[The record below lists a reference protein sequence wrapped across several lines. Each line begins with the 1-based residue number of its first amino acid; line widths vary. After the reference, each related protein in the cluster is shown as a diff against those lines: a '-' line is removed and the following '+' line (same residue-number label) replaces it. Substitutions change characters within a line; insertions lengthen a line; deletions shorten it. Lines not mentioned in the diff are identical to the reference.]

1 MSTQRYF
8 KTQVIAQRQA
18 DFMSERMTNP
28 NSEPEI
34 IHRWLSDVC
43 LEWMHMMNA
52 PYDEVQEKVETSVE
66 APQWSEDEYYR
77 FIVGITKYL
86 AFRDAIIL
94 TAMRNLPEAMTLD
107 FLRHPTHRR
116 STMLVHE
123 ILASLINDV
132 NAQPDSERLSRCM
145 DILDAIKILV
155 PEKYHAPFYGIQ
167 AYLLW
172 ASGEFSKALTANKH
186 ALNQDRNYTLS
197 LITGKA
203 LDKKIYPAW
212 CVHAQCA
219 KNTET

>member
-1 MSTQRYF
+1 
-8 KTQVIAQRQA
+8 
-18 DFMSERMTNP
+18 
-28 NSEPEI
+28 
-34 IHRWLSDVC
+34 
-43 LEWMHMMNA
+43 
-52 PYDEVQEKVETSVE
+52 
-66 APQWSEDEYYR
+66 
-77 FIVGITKYL
+77 
-86 AFRDAIIL
+86 
-94 TAMRNLPEAMTLD
+94 
-107 FLRHPTHRR
+107 
-116 STMLVHE
+116 MLVHE